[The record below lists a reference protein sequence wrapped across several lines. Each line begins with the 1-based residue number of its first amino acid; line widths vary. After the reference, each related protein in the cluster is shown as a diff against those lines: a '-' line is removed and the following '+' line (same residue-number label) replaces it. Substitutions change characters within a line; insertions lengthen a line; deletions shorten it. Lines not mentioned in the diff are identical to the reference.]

1 MVLKELL
8 MKCIIYYNM
17 NLFLIL
23 KSIWY
28 HPFNQSNRVKAILRF
43 FKWQIGTYFLQYPII
58 YKLTS
63 NSKLIVSKGMTG
75 ATGNIYN
82 GLLEFNDMI
91 FLLHFLR
98 EEDVFYD
105 IGANIGVYSILS
117 SAEIGAKT
125 YAIEPIPSTFSFLE
139 DNININKCN
148 DIVTLLNI
156 GLSNKEGEMFFTS
169 NLDTINH
176 VINDFNNFSNNNL
189 KIKVDTLDNISI
201 KDIPSFIKL
210 DVEGFEMPVLEGAYN
225 VLKNNN
231 LKGIIIELNGSG
243 KNFGFED
250 LEIHKLLLRNNFKPF
265 YYSPRDR
272 KLYELESFGNH
283 NTIYLRDLNFVIER
297 VKNQRKISVLDQIF

>member
-1 MVLKELL
+1 
-8 MKCIIYYNM
+8 
-17 NLFLIL
+17 
-23 KSIWY
+23 
-28 HPFNQSNRVKAILRF
+28 
-43 FKWQIGTYFLQYPII
+43 
-58 YKLTS
+58 
-63 NSKLIVSKGMTG
+63 
-75 ATGNIYN
+75 
-82 GLLEFNDMI
+82 
-91 FLLHFLR
+91 
-98 EEDVFYD
+98 
-105 IGANIGVYSILS
+105 
-117 SAEIGAKT
+117 
-125 YAIEPIPSTFSFLE
+125 
-139 DNININKCN
+139 
-148 DIVTLLNI
+148 
-156 GLSNKEGEMFFTS
+156 MFFTS

-210 DVEGFEMPVLEGAYN
+210 DVEGFEMPVLEGACN

-265 YYSPRDR
+265 HYSPRDR